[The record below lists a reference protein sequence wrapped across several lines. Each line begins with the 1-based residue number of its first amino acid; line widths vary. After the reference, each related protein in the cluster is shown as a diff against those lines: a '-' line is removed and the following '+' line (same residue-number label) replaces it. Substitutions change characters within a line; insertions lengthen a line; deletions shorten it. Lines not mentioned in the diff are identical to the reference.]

1 MTIGPDLTD
10 DNGRLRP
17 EVARAIQNVPDG
29 PLPLAPE
36 VEWPEAVG
44 APAPAAP
51 AAAQPA
57 AVPRAPADIP
67 APVPRRPVAPRFVP
81 PVPNVPPVQPLE
93 IRIPVPRVF
102 TAPVP
107 FGMALVCAGIA
118 VALAL
123 NAGARYG
130 NRLGDRPSVLENI
143 VAQPRQD
150 TTASPTPSESTPRGV
165 ISGVNVNL
173 RAGPG
178 LGYAVVTKL
187 MDRQPVEIREQRD
200 GWVSIATNSEATG
213 WVFGAYVSGAAST
226 IQVPAVVRRLMVGG
240 VGSSRVVLRP
250 GDRVL
255 HERSD
260 DGRSIALLA
269 DGRRMA
275 VDEGGLADVR

>member
-29 PLPLAPE
+29 PLPLVPE
-36 VEWPEAVG
+36 VGWPEAVG
-44 APAPAAP
+44 VPAPAAP
-51 AAAQPA
+51 AAAQPV
-57 AVPRAPADIP
+57 AVPPAPADIP

-81 PVPNVPPVQPLE
+81 PVPNMPAVQPLE

-107 FGMALVCAGIA
+107 FGMALVCAGVA
-118 VALAL
+118 VVLAL
-123 NAGARYG
+123 NAGARFG
-130 NRLGDRPSVLENI
+130 NRLGDRPSVIENTA
-143 VAQPRQD
+143 AQPRQD
-150 TTASPTPSESTPRGV
+150 TTGSTTPGEPTPNGV
-165 ISGVNVNL
+165 ISGINVNL
-173 RAGPG
+173 RSGPG

-187 MDRQPVEIREQRD
+187 MDGQPVAIREQRD
-200 GWVSIATNSEATG
+200 GWVSTATNSGATG
-213 WVFGAYVSGAAST
+213 WVFGAYVSGAASAA
-226 IQVPAVVRRLMVGG
+226 QVPAVVRRLMVGG
-240 VGSSRVVLRP
+240 AGSARVVLRP

-260 DGRSIALLA
+260 DGRNIALLA

-275 VDEGGLADVR
+275 VEAAGLADVR